1 VVAALLSACGS
12 SSSSKST
19 SSTASSSGG
28 TTVALQLLGGTENLN
43 ATACG
48 KQEPFERYSAPA
60 QVRYTGMVT
69 PAPRGRWKVKLKLK
83 LCNGKS
89 FLDTASQKIV
99 GQPSGR
105 FDGVLPV
112 AKRGYYSLR
121 AELEG
126 VSPKPESPKLY
137 LKVG

>member
-1 VVAALLSACGS
+1 MVAALLSACGS

-28 TTVALQLLGGTENLN
+28 TTVTLQLLGGSGNLN

-48 KQEPFERYSAPA
+48 KQEPFENYSAPA

-69 PAPRGRWKVKLKLK
+69 PAPGGRYKVKLKLK

-89 FLDTASQKIV
+89 FVDTASQKIV
-99 GQPSGR
+99 GQTSGR
-105 FDGVLPV
+105 YDGVLPV
-112 AKRGYYSLR
+112 TKPGYYSLR
-121 AELEG
+121 TTLEG
-126 VSPKPESPKLY
+126 GSRPQSPKQY

>member
-1 VVAALLSACGS
+1 M
-12 SSSSKST
+12 
-19 SSTASSSGG
+19 
-28 TTVALQLLGGTENLN
+28 LGGSGNLN

-48 KQEPFERYSAPA
+48 KQEPFENYSAPA

-69 PAPRGRWKVKLKLK
+69 PAPSGRWKVKLKLK
-83 LCNGKS
+83 LCNGKN
-89 FLDTASQKIV
+89 FVDTASQKIV

-112 AKRGYYSLR
+112 AKGGYYSLR

-126 VSPKPESPKLY
+126 VSPKPESPKQY